1 MIIDAKFDAKNSRK
15 DIVNTYSSKLLDKA
29 VEQFSILPGVG
40 KRSALR
46 LVLHLLKLEKEEV
59 MEFALS
65 LTDLK
70 QHINYCQYCHNISDD
85 ETCEIC
91 NNPKRTNKVL
101 CVVEDIR
108 DVIAIENTQQ
118 YYGKYHVLGGVISPI
133 DGIGPQDLNIHTL
146 VDRIEKDEVEE
157 IIMAL
162 GSTMEGDTTNFF
174 IFKKIKDLTV
184 NISTIARGMA
194 VGEQLEYTDE
204 ITLGKSI
211 KNRIPYEQSL
221 GN

>member
-1 MIIDAKFDAKNSRK
+1 MLNLTPKIAEI
-15 DIVNTYSSKLLDKA
+15 DIVNSYSSKLLDKA
-29 VEQFSILPGVG
+29 VEQFSILPGIG

-70 QHINYCQYCHNISDD
+70 QHINYCQFCHNISDD
-85 ETCEIC
+85 KTCEIC
-91 NNPKRTNKVL
+91 RNPKRNAKIL

-118 YYGKYHVLGGVISPI
+118 FYGRYHVLGGVISPI
-133 DGIGPQDLNIHTL
+133 DGIGPQDLTINSLI
-146 VDRIEKDEVEE
+146 DRIEKDDVDE

-174 IFKKIKDLTV
+174 IFKKLKDLTV
-184 NISTIARGMA
+184 NISTISRGMA

>member
-1 MIIDAKFDAKNSRK
+1 MLNLSSKIAEI
-15 DIVNTYSSKLLDKA
+15 DIVNSYSSKLLNKA
-29 VEQFSILPGVG
+29 VEQFSILPGIG

-59 MEFALS
+59 TEFALS
-65 LTDLK
+65 LTDLM
-70 QHINYCQYCHNISDD
+70 QHINYCQFCHNISD
-85 ETCEIC
+85 EQTCEIC
-91 NNPKRTNKVL
+91 ANPKRNNKVL

-118 YYGKYHVLGGVISPI
+118 FFGKYHVLGGVISPI
-133 DGIGPQDLNIHTL
+133 DGIGPSDLNIHTL

>member
-1 MIIDAKFDAKNSRK
+1 MDS
-15 DIVNTYSSKLLDKA
+15 YSSKLLNKA

-40 KRSALR
+40 KRTALR
-46 LVLHLLKLEKEEV
+46 LVLHLLKLEDEEV
-59 MEFALS
+59 FDFTGALNE
-65 LTDLK
+65 LK
-70 QHINYCQYCHNISDD
+70 QNVNHCRHCHNISD
-85 ETCEIC
+85 EAVCTIC
-91 NNPKRTNKVL
+91 DNPSRDGKIL

-118 YYGKYHVLGGVISPI
+118 YYGRYHVLGGVISPI
-133 DGIGPQDLNIHTL
+133 DGIGPQDLNIESL
-146 VDRIEKDEVEE
+146 VQRIREDKVEE

-174 IFKKIKDLTV
+174 IFKKISDLEV
-184 NISTIARGMA
+184 KVSTIARGMA

-204 ITLGKSI
+204 VTLGKSI

-221 GN
+221 GG

>member
-1 MIIDAKFDAKNSRK
+1 MLNLSLKLAEI
-15 DIVNTYSSKLLDKA
+15 DIVNSYSSKLLNKA
-29 VEQFSILPGVG
+29 VEQFSILPGIG

-59 MEFALS
+59 TEFALS

-70 QHINYCQYCHNISDD
+70 EHINYCRHCHNISDE

-91 NNPKRTNKVL
+91 SNPKRSDKIL

-118 YYGKYHVLGGVISPI
+118 FFGKYHVLGGVISPI

-146 VDRIEKDEVEE
+146 VERIEKDSVEE

-174 IFKKIKDLTV
+174 IYKKIKDKAV

>member
-1 MIIDAKFDAKNSRK
+1 
-15 DIVNTYSSKLLDKA
+15 
-29 VEQFSILPGVG
+29 
-40 KRSALR
+40 
-46 LVLHLLKLEKEEV
+46 
-59 MEFALS
+59 
-65 LTDLK
+65 
-70 QHINYCQYCHNISDD
+70 
-85 ETCEIC
+85 
-91 NNPKRTNKVL
+91 
-101 CVVEDIR
+101 VEDIR

-118 YYGKYHVLGGVISPI
+118 FFGKYHVLGGVISPI

-174 IFKKIKDLTV
+174 IYKKIKDKAV

>member
-1 MIIDAKFDAKNSRK
+1 MLNLSLKIAEI
-15 DIVNTYSSKLLDKA
+15 DIVNSYSSKLLNKA
-29 VEQFSILPGVG
+29 VEQFSILPGIG

-65 LTDLK
+65 LTDLRE
-70 QHINYCQYCHNISDD
+70 HINYCQQCHNISDE

-91 NNPKRTNKVL
+91 TNPKRNNKVL

-118 YYGKYHVLGGVISPI
+118 FFGKYHVLGGVISPI

-174 IFKKIKDLTV
+174 IYKKIKDKAV

>member
-1 MIIDAKFDAKNSRK
+1 MLNLSLKIAEI
-15 DIVNTYSSKLLDKA
+15 DIVNSYSSKLLNKA
-29 VEQFSILPGVG
+29 VEQFSILPGIG

-65 LTDLK
+65 LTDLRE
-70 QHINYCQYCHNISDD
+70 HINYCQQCHNISD
-85 ETCEIC
+85 EQTCEIC
-91 NNPKRTNKVL
+91 TNPKRNNKVL

-118 YYGKYHVLGGVISPI
+118 FFGKYHVLGGVISPI
-133 DGIGPQDLNIHTL
+133 DGIGPQDLNINTL

-174 IFKKIKDLTV
+174 IYKKIKDKEI